1 MVIESKL
8 KEFKMHK
15 KILVPLDGSE
25 VAEGIVSEVEDLAS
39 GTGAE
44 VIVLQV
50 LPETG
55 VLPTTAHQEFNKAKQ
70 YLDGIVQRLASQG
83 IKASTAIRYGKPA
96 EEIVDYAQT
105 SDADLIAM
113 CTHGRSGV
121 SRWVFGS
128 VAEKVLRGT
137 SLSILL
143 CRAPGITA
151 YGLPPAPEIEL

>member
-1 MVIESKL
+1 M
-8 KEFKMHK
+8 FNR
-15 KILVPLDGSE
+15 ILVPLDGSD
-25 VAEGIVSEVEDLAS
+25 VAEAILSEVEELAS
-39 GTGAE
+39 RISAE
-44 VIVLQV
+44 VILLEV

-55 VLPTTAHQEFNKAKQ
+55 VLPTTAHQEYNKAKQ
-70 YLDGIVQRLASQG
+70 YLDDIVQKLKNQG
-83 IKASTAIRYGKPA
+83 IKATATIRYGKPA

-105 SDADLIAM
+105 NGVDLIAM

-143 CRAPGITA
+143 CRAPGVSA
-151 YGLPPAPEIEL
+151 YGLPLITDSEP